1 MINTVE
7 IPVKYKFVIDRLLY
21 EINIR
26 SKNLAF
32 MLHKNLDNPEFL
44 DTELYARLEN
54 ELIDVLLN
62 RWVMLDSIF
71 NSRLLPHSHSQVP
84 RRHWILRHQVH
95 VLLRLIP
102 EYLSLVLQLLHG
114 SSRCLPLQ

>member
-44 DTELYARLEN
+44 ETELYARLEN

-71 NSRLLPHSHSQVP
+71 NNLN
-84 RRHWILRHQVH
+84 
-95 VLLRLIP
+95 IP
-102 EYLSLVLQLLHG
+102 VESTISMNSITGVYSATWVKE
-114 SSRCLPLQ
+114 

>member
-71 NSRLLPHSHSQVP
+71 NNLN
-84 RRHWILRHQVH
+84 
-95 VLLRLIP
+95 IP
-102 EYLSLVLQLLHG
+102 VESTISMNSITGVYSATWVKE
-114 SSRCLPLQ
+114 

>member
-7 IPVKYKFVIDRLLY
+7 IPIKYKFVIDRLIY

-71 NSRLLPHSHSQVP
+71 NNLN
-84 RRHWILRHQVH
+84 
-95 VLLRLIP
+95 IP
-102 EYLSLVLQLLHG
+102 AESTISMNSITGVYSATWVKE
-114 SSRCLPLQ
+114 

>member
-62 RWVMLDSIF
+62 RWVMIDSIF
-71 NSRLLPHSHSQVP
+71 NNLN
-84 RRHWILRHQVH
+84 
-95 VLLRLIP
+95 IP
-102 EYLSLVLQLLHG
+102 VESTISMNNITGVYSATWVKE
-114 SSRCLPLQ
+114 

>member
-32 MLHKNLDNPEFL
+32 MIHKNLDNPEFL

-71 NSRLLPHSHSQVP
+71 NNLN
-84 RRHWILRHQVH
+84 
-95 VLLRLIP
+95 IP
-102 EYLSLVLQLLHG
+102 VESTISMNSITGVYSATWVKE
-114 SSRCLPLQ
+114 

>member
-44 DTELYARLEN
+44 ETELYARLEN

-71 NSRLLPHSHSQVP
+71 NNLN
-84 RRHWILRHQVH
+84 
-95 VLLRLIP
+95 IP
-102 EYLSLVLQLLHG
+102 AESTISMNSITGVYSATWVKE
-114 SSRCLPLQ
+114 